1 MFERFLCILVFLW
14 LASTILV
21 PFPQLWCKSFDF
33 IKNILGRNK
42 NHYGLEWQ
50 QRGFQ
55 SLGFCD
61 SIFVPIPASVD
72 DFRFGYSWGEI
83 TASRKV
89 TSSSYISRKR
99 SRHVCLFTQRVLH
112 RPGSL
117 PWEFSGRYS
126 FRVNSNSC
134 CRFGLLIKNRYAS
147 LIRPIKFRTSDS
159 LYDVAM
165 EWFRQWA

>member
-1 MFERFLCILVFLW
+1 MLYNILSQIFIV
-14 LASTILV
+14 
-21 PFPQLWCKSFDF
+21 KSFDL

-61 SIFVPIPASVD
+61 SIFVPIPALVD
-72 DFRFGYSWGEI
+72 EIKFGYSWGEI
-83 TASRKV
+83 KASRKV
-89 TSSSYISRKR
+89 NRSSYISRKR
-99 SRHVCLFTQRVLH
+99 SRNVCLSTQRVLH
-112 RPGSL
+112 RPGGL
-117 PWEFSGRYS
+117 LWEFSGRYS

-134 CRFGLLIKNRYAS
+134 CRFGLLFKNWYAS

-159 LYDVAM
+159 LHDAAM
-165 EWFRQWA
+165 ERFG